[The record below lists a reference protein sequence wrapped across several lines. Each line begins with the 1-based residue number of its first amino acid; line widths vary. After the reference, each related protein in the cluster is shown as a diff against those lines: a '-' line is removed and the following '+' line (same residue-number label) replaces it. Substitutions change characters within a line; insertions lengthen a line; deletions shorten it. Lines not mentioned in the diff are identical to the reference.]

1 MHPLDLLLRM
11 SPIAFVQTIFYSYL
25 TGELFE
31 VQEYITTSMH
41 SGMYLAVL
49 LNGILAFSLNV
60 VSFTANKQAGPV
72 TMTVAGKFIRPLKL
86 IV

>member
-1 MHPLDLLLRM
+1 M
-11 SPIAFVQTIFYSYL
+11 SPIAFVQTMFYSYL

-31 VQEYITTSMH
+31 VQEYVTTSMH

-49 LNGILAFSLNV
+49 LNGIIAFSLNV
-60 VSFTANKQAGPV
+60 VSFTANKQAGPI
-72 TMTVAGKFIRPLKL
+72 TMTVAGKFIRPLNL